1 MLRLSWPKWTY
12 GPSPPVNPT
21 VTLWC
26 KNVQLLPLRLRD
38 GPKLQRNGRRR
49 TVWSAAMIAFVAIW
63 WLISL
68 SLFTQSFWRIPEDTS
83 LSGCAENWH
92 VWKPD
97 CGVNATGCLA
107 AFEPLPD
114 GTRREMRLKC
124 PVGCVRGS
132 WKWGETLVGM
142 QSVQYRPYVIGGGL
156 DSESDVQEDEQEDY
170 EESDLHV
177 GRFYKRQEEEDDEE
191 DTTNRYYRADSSPC
205 AAALH
210 AGLVSPYTGG
220 SFRLRFE
227 GPRESFMGSKGAY
240 TIDSIDFD
248 APFPASFSVHE
259 DHVGGGKDNRISI
272 VAFCMVMSVIFS
284 YLCVNVA
291 GFYWV
296 QFLTSFWLLVM
307 VADPIVDFSRAAG
320 PNSLTVRE
328 VWLSMAVERL
338 LPAALGGYIIYR
350 AAVKNMIGTDENPAR
365 TPGGDD
371 GYANVGSVSNDRVD
385 ENDDDDDIDDNDAS
399 DLENG
404 DSFKTFDQV
413 PRSLG
418 TPSLSRTL
426 LWTTGLWCGILENYT
441 FANLPVDRLMVSD
454 LNARPEGW
462 IVVIVFVIIII
473 AAIASQT
480 YLIWRAGLFQRYIV
494 VYVALV
500 LLLVGLGLV
509 GALNNLELRI
519 HHYIIGLVLITG
531 ASTYTHLGLLYQG
544 LLVGLYINGVGR
556 WGFDSTLES
565 PSALARGS
573 VVNEDI
579 ELMLVD
585 SELTWGPPPGP
596 GIYTP
601 SLMVDD
607 VVVLSASGMDDGV
620 DVEYLESVVGRRP
633 TFIRAGYVDGGY
645 SLPLVL

>member
-12 GPSPPVNPT
+12 GPSPPVNPN

-26 KNVQLLPLRLRD
+26 KSAQLWPLRLRD
-38 GPKLQRNGRRR
+38 GPKLQRNEQRR
-49 TVWSAAMIAFVAIW
+49 TIWSAAMVAFVALW
-63 WLISL
+63 WLIAL
-68 SLFTQSFWRIPEDTS
+68 SLFSQSFWRVPEDTS

-97 CGVNATGCLA
+97 CGVNATGCLPP
-107 AFEPLPD
+107 FEPLPD

-156 DSESDVQEDEQEDY
+156 EKETDVQEDEQEDY

-177 GRFYKRQEEEDDEE
+177 GGFFKRQTKEEEA
-191 DTTNRYYRADSSPC
+191 TNRYYRADSSPC

-220 SFRLRFE
+220 TFRLRFE
-227 GPRESFMGSKGAY
+227 GPRDSFMGSKGAY

-259 DHVGGGKDNRISI
+259 DHVSGGKDNRISI
-272 VAFCMVMSVIFS
+272 VAFCVIMSFIFG
-284 YLCVNVA
+284 YFCVNVA

-296 QFLTSFWLLVM
+296 QFLVSFWVLVM
-307 VADPIVDFSRAAG
+307 VADPIVDFSRGAG
-320 PNSLTVRE
+320 LTSLAVRE
-328 VWLSMAVERL
+328 FWLSMAVERL
-338 LPAALGGYIIYR
+338 LPAVLGGYIIYR

-371 GYANVGSVSNDRVD
+371 GYANVESVSSGHVDGGDEDEVD
-385 ENDDDDDIDDNDAS
+385 ENDDS

-404 DSFKTFDQV
+404 DSLFKTFEKV

-418 TPSLSRTL
+418 TPSLSRLL
-426 LWTTGLWCGILENYT
+426 LWNSGLWCGVLENYT

-494 VYVALV
+494 VYISLV

-519 HHYIIGLVLITG
+519 HHYIIGLVLVTG

-544 LLVGLYINGVGR
+544 LLVGLYVNGVGR

-573 VVNEDI
+573 VVNQDI

-607 VVVLSASGMDDGV
+607 VVVLSASGMDEGV
-620 DVEYLESVVGRRP
+620 DVDYIQSVVGRRP

>member
-1 MLRLSWPKWTY
+1 M
-12 GPSPPVNPT
+12 
-21 VTLWC
+21 
-26 KNVQLLPLRLRD
+26 
-38 GPKLQRNGRRR
+38 QRNGKRRMWW
-49 TVWSAAMIAFVAIW
+49 TVATAAFVTIW

-68 SLFTQSFWRIPEDTS
+68 SLFTHSYWQLPEDTT

-97 CGVNATGCLA
+97 CGVNATGCLPA
-107 AFEPLPD
+107 YEPLAD
-114 GTRREMRLKC
+114 GSRREMRLKC

-142 QSVQYRPYVIGGGL
+142 QEVQYRPYVIGGGL
-156 DSESDVQEDEQEDY
+156 DYESDVQDDEQDDY

-177 GRFYKRQEEEDDEE
+177 GRFYKREED
-191 DTTNRYYRADSSPC
+191 TNRYYRADSSPC
-205 AAALH
+205 GAALH

-220 SFRLRFE
+220 TFRLRFE
-227 GPRESFMGSKGAY
+227 GPRESFMGSNGQY
-240 TIDSIDFD
+240 TVDSIDFD

-259 DHVGGGKDNRISI
+259 DHVSGGQDHRIAI
-272 VAFCMVMSVIFS
+272 VIFNLVMSTIFG
-284 YLCVNVA
+284 YFCVNVA

-296 QFLTSFWLLVM
+296 QFLASFWLLVM
-307 VADPIVDFSRAAG
+307 VADPIVDFSRGAG
-320 PNSLTVRE
+320 PTSLTVRE
-328 VWLSMAVERL
+328 YWISMAVERL
-338 LPAALGGYIIYR
+338 LPAILGGYIIYR

-365 TPGGDD
+365 TPEGPD
-371 GYANVGSVSNDRVD
+371 GYANVDAVQQEDSDDAEEESDV
-385 ENDDDDDIDDNDAS
+385 ENQFKPF
-399 DLENG
+399 
-404 DSFKTFDQV
+404 DSI

-426 LWTTGLWCGILENYT
+426 LWTSGLWCGVLENYT

-462 IVVIVFVIIII
+462 IVVIVFVIIIL

-480 YLIWRAGLFQRYIV
+480 YLIWRAGLFQRYIG
-494 VYVALV
+494 VYVGLV

-509 GALNNLELRI
+509 GVLNNLELRI
-519 HHYIIGLVLITG
+519 HHYVIGLVLVTG

-573 VVNEDI
+573 VVNQDI

-607 VVVLSASGMDDGV
+607 VVVLSATGMDEGV
-620 DVEYLESVVGRRP
+620 DVDYIEKMVGRRP
-633 TFIRAGYVDGGY
+633 TFVRAGYVDGGY

>member
-1 MLRLSWPKWTY
+1 MKLCWPKWTY
-12 GPSPPVNPT
+12 GPSPPVSPN

-26 KNVQLLPLRLRD
+26 KSAQLWPLRLRD
-38 GPKLQRNGRRR
+38 GPKLQRDGHRR
-49 TVWSAAMIAFVAIW
+49 TVWSAAMIVFVAIW
-63 WLISL
+63 WIISI
-68 SLFTQSFWRIPEDTS
+68 SLFTHSFWRLPEDTT

-92 VWKPD
+92 VWKQD
-97 CGVNATGCLA
+97 CGVNATGCLP

-132 WKWGETLVGM
+132 WKWGDTLVGM

-156 DSESDVQEDEQEDY
+156 DQESDVQEDEQADY

-177 GRFYKRQEEEDDEE
+177 GGFYKRQEQQEED
-191 DTTNRYYRADSSPC
+191 TNRYYRADSSPC
-205 AAALH
+205 AAAVH

-220 SFRLRFE
+220 TFRLRFE
-227 GPRESFMGSKGAY
+227 GPRDSFMGSKGAH

-259 DHVGGGKDNRISI
+259 DHVSGGTDNRIAI
-272 VAFCMVMSVIFS
+272 VAFCVTMSFIFG
-284 YLCVNVA
+284 YFCVNVA

-296 QFLTSFWLLVM
+296 QFLASFWLLVM
-307 VADPIVDFSRAAG
+307 VADPIVDFSRGAG
-320 PNSLTVRE
+320 ATSLTVRE
-328 VWLSMAVERL
+328 YWLSMAVERL
-338 LPAALGGYIIYR
+338 LPAMLGGYIIYR

-371 GYANVGSVSNDRVD
+371 GYANVGSVSSENRVD
-385 ENDDDDDIDDNDAS
+385 RADMDEENDDS
-399 DLENG
+399 DLENA
-404 DSFKTFDQV
+404 DSFKSFDQI

-418 TPSLSRTL
+418 TPSLSRLL
-426 LWTTGLWCGILENYT
+426 LWTSGMWCGVLENYT

-462 IVVIVFVIIII
+462 IVVIVFVLIII

-519 HHYIIGLVLITG
+519 HHYIIGLVLVTG

-544 LLVGLYINGVGR
+544 LLIGLYVNGVGR

-573 VVNEDI
+573 VVNEQI
-579 ELMLVD
+579 ELMLTD

-596 GIYTP
+596 GAYTP

-607 VVVLSASGMDDGV
+607 VVVLTATGMDDGV
-620 DVEYLESVVGRRP
+620 DIEYIESVVGRRP